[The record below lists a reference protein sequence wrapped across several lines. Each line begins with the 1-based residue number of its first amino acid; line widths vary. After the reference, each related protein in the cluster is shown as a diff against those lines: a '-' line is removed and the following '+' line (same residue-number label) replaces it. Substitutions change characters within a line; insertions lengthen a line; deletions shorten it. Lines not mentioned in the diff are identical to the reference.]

1 MGHRE
6 YTRFT
11 DENINKW
18 AADKGVGCLRDDH
31 YKGVRFR
38 YLQDRTCGAWDVFRN
53 DGKWQKIGDYPALN
67 CAAMLKC
74 YPCLRE
80 QLGACGHSVM
90 SVGVLVMT
98 GELLW
103 WYMDHQLRK
112 GELSKERKAG
122 IKSIIKTR
130 LLPSLRGV
138 PLAELSLP
146 LLSRLLITP
155 MSETCSA
162 AYIRQVYWVLNT
174 ALRRAVELDLLGA
187 NPLLGAR
194 FTFFGLGKMKVKET
208 RLHAFQLDDVVS
220 HLLEHYP
227 RNPHACMLAL
237 TMLMLGTRVG
247 ETRRLRWSHFHE
259 TEGVLIIPAANTK
272 TKKQH
277 VLPLTGKFLELLRLF
292 RETQKGK
299 PSVFLFPGERGHEV
313 SSAVANAWFRELSG
327 GAWSSH
333 DLRKLARGCWQKLGI
348 GEDTAERLLNHTR
361 PALINTY
368 MQELVDAEM
377 REALELWHG
386 PGNVKLRALDL
397 GKRFHSR

>member
-11 DENINKW
+11 DENIEKW
-18 AADKGVGCLRDDH
+18 GADKGVSCLRDDH
-31 YKGVRFR
+31 HKGVLFR
-38 YLQDRTCGAWDVFRN
+38 YLQDRTRGTWDVFLDN
-53 DGKWQKIGDYPALN
+53 GKWQKFGDYPALN
-67 CAAMLKC
+67 CAAMLKR
-74 YPCLRE
+74 YPRMRE
-80 QLGACGHSVM
+80 ELSAGDHPVKSA
-90 SVGVLVMT
+90 GVLVMT

-122 IKSIIKTR
+122 IKSIIKRR
-130 LLPSLRGV
+130 LLPRLRDV

-146 LLSRLLITP
+146 LLSRLLVTP

-174 ALRRAVELDLLGA
+174 ALRRAVELELLGV

-194 FTFFGLGKMKVKET
+194 FTFFGLGKMRVKET
-208 RLHAFQLDDVVS
+208 RLHAFQLGDVLS
-220 HLLEHYP
+220 LLVEHYP
-227 RNPHACMLAL
+227 RNPQACMLAL

-247 ETRRLRWSHFHE
+247 ETRRLRWADFHE
-259 TEGVLIIPAANTK
+259 AEGVLIIPAANTK

-277 VLPLTGKFLELLRLF
+277 VLPLTGAFLEQLQRY

-299 PSVFLFPGERGHEV
+299 PSVFLFPGERRYEV
-313 SSAVANAWFRELSG
+313 SAAMANAWFRELSG

-348 GEDTAERLLNHTR
+348 GEDAAERLLNHTR

-368 MQELVDAEM
+368 MQEQVDAEM

-386 PGNVKLRALDL
+386 PGNVKLKALDL
-397 GKRFHSR
+397 GERFR